1 MRESDNLNQFVA
13 AVGVPVTGVEIL
25 DRGFHD
31 LLRVTFA
38 NGWAASIFKEAAR
51 YLDNEPRYE
60 LAVIDCR
67 GNLNYCNPLT
77 SDVMRYQTYEEI
89 LHSMRIISTWPDTF
103 DGDDNAD

>member
-1 MRESDNLNQFVA
+1 MREPDNLNQFVA

-38 NGWAASIFKEAAR
+38 NGWTASIFKETPV
-51 YLDNEPRYE
+51 LGETEPLYE
-60 LAVIDCR
+60 LAVIDCN
-67 GNLNYCNPLT
+67 GSLNYHNPLT
-77 SDVMRYQTYEEI
+77 TDVLRYQTYEEI
-89 LHSMRIISTWPDTF
+89 LLSMRIMSTWSDTF